1 MIDET
6 RVKHLQK
13 VLDLNREQALTV
25 IADDEAID
33 KGIDLFPLTDEQKK
47 VEKKMRLSGKE
58 KGKYTMNAPRQRK
71 VDNDK
76 HRLIEIIAESLGQ
89 LEIETIINNPERE
102 IEIVFN
108 ERRFKITLSAP
119 RK

>member
-13 VLDLNREQALTV
+13 VLDLDRKQALAV

-33 KGIDLFPLTDEQKK
+33 KGADLFPLTDEQKK

-76 HRLIEIIAESLGQ
+76 HRLIEIIAESLEQ
-89 LEIETIINNPERE
+89 LEIETTINNPERE

-108 ERRFKITLSAP
+108 ERCFKITLSAP